1 MPVIRSLPGRFLLY
15 IESRNSKADPYSG
28 LIHIT
33 AACENSTQVVKDYRI
48 TPNPV
53 GAIQLSYQPHG
64 LIPDPVQISIWGTI
78 YLRLPSG
85 GTVGKRFYNW
95 SPIFGARDVAT
106 GALLPVL
113 ALSSHTSLFNV
124 QLKRNFIPQF
134 QEGAVGWNSPTD
146 YLAQLPAP
154 IVNPP
159 VAPAP
164 APAPVPAPVPVN
176 NKNVNLPIKHKGDLS
191 IFVAKEL
198 LALAQM
204 RKDMCPI
211 TVEEFSAGNTA
222 VMPCG
227 HLFMQIA
234 IEETFK
240 KEPNKCPACRQAGRP
255 TFV

>member
-1 MPVIRSLPGRFLLY
+1 MPVLRSLPGRFLLY

-28 LIHIT
+28 LIHMT
-33 AACENSTQVVKDYRI
+33 AVCENSTQSVKDYQL
-48 TPNPV
+48 TPTPA

-64 LIPDPVQISIWGTI
+64 PVNPDPAQISLWGTI
-78 YLRLPSG
+78 CLRDPSG
-85 GTVGKRFYNW
+85 GTTCKRFHNW
-95 SPIFGARDVAT
+95 SPIFGASDVAT
-106 GALLPVL
+106 GVALPVL
-113 ALSSHTSLFNV
+113 TLSSHTSLFSIH
-124 QLKRNFIPQF
+124 LKRNFAPVLLSPAQGI
-134 QEGAVGWNSPTD
+134 GWNAPND

-154 IVNPP
+154 VVNPPSAP

-164 APAPVPAPVPVN
+164 VP
-176 NKNVNLPIKHKGDLS
+176 NKKVNLPIKHQGDLS
-191 IFVAKEL
+191 MFVAKEL
-198 LALAQM
+198 LSLAQM

-240 KEPNKCPACRQAGRP
+240 KEPNKCPACRQVGRP